1 METISTETRKMSSDL
16 WVQYERWMEENER
29 SRGTIR
35 KYGYYLALFQE
46 YLGGRKITRREVIRW
61 KEVLKGRFSPGT
73 VNGALA
79 AVNSLFAYCGWKDLQ
94 VRLLK
99 VGRKVF
105 CESRRELTK
114 NEYLRLLRRYADKR
128 GIRSGQI
135 FVTRGGRPLDRSNIW
150 RDMKKLSQAAGVE
163 PEKIFPHNLR
173 HLFARTYYSQERDLL
188 RLSDILG
195 HSDINTTRIYT
206 RESGADHLR
215 RLEQLGLVVEGE
227 KYNRITLLL

>member
-1 METISTETRKMSSDL
+1 
-16 WVQYERWMEENER
+16 
-29 SRGTIR
+29 
-35 KYGYYLALFQE
+35 
-46 YLGGRKITRREVIRW
+46 
-61 KEVLKGRFSPGT
+61 
-73 VNGALA
+73 
-79 AVNSLFAYCGWKDLQ
+79 
-94 VRLLK
+94 
-99 VGRKVF
+99 
-105 CESRRELTK
+105 
-114 NEYLRLLRRYADKR
+114 
-128 GIRSGQI
+128 
-135 FVTRGGRPLDRSNIW
+135 
-150 RDMKKLSQAAGVE
+150 MKKLSQAAGVE

>member
-16 WVQYERWMEENER
+16 RVQYERWMEENER

-46 YLGGRKITRREVIRW
+46 YLGGKEITRREVIRW

-79 AVNSLFAYCGWKDLQ
+79 AITVEAACARSASVDCKGKILT
-94 VRLLK
+94 
-99 VGRKVF
+99 VF
-105 CESRRELTK
+105 LPEALC
-114 NEYLRLLRRYADKR
+114 RLLRRYADKR